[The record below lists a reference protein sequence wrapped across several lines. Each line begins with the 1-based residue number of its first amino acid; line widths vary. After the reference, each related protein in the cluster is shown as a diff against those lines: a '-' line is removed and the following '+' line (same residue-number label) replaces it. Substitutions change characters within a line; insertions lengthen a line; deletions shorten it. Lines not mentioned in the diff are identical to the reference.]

1 MTLTEIITQPVPD
14 VQTQLLDLQLTA
26 QDLMTRISAHAGKL
40 DECEAW
46 KELINVLNVNLQP

>member
-14 VQTQLLDLQLTA
+14 IQTQLLNLQLTA
-26 QDLMTRISAHAGKL
+26 QDLMTRISEHAGSL

-46 KELINVLNVNLQP
+46 KELINVLNVKI